1 MKQVPNIF
9 TLLNLI
15 FGCLAIVFTLQNG
28 IVLANTGEGEQMMS
42 MPEQIFL
49 ASLFIGLAA
58 VVDFFDGFLARLLKA
73 NSAMGKELDSLAD
86 IVSFGVAP
94 GMIIYQFLRLSIA
107 RQENGLDAS
116 ILWLLPAFILP
127 CASAWRLAKFNLD
140 SEQTHGFKGVP
151 TPAVGLLVASLPIIF
166 WTSSQEW
173 VLGTLLN
180 KWFWYGLVA
189 ILCYLMTSN
198 LPMMSLKVSNF
209 ALRNNVSKII
219 LGVVAIVC
227 AILLKWAAVPV
238 VFLAYIVLS
247 LTLKN
252 KSA

>member
-9 TLLNLI
+9 TLLNLV
-15 FGCLAIVFTLQNG
+15 FGCLAIIFILQNG

-58 VVDFFDGFLARLLKA
+58 LVDFFDGFLARLLKA
-73 NSAMGKELDSLAD
+73 DSAMGKELDSLAD
-86 IVSFGVAP
+86 VVSFGVAP
-94 GMIIYQFLRLSIA
+94 GLIIYQFLRLSLA

-116 ILWLLPAFILP
+116 FLWLLPALILP
-127 CASAWRLAKFNLD
+127 CASAWRLAKFNID
-140 SEQTHGFKGVP
+140 QSQSTVFKGVP
-151 TPAVGLLVASLPIIF
+151 TPAVGLLVASLPLIF

-173 VLGTLLN
+173 VLGILLN
-180 KWFWYGLVA
+180 KWFWYALV
-189 ILCYLMTSN
+189 IFLSYVMMSN
-198 LPMMSLKVSNF
+198 LPIMSLKF
-209 ALRNNVSKII
+209 GDFTMRNNLPKIV
-219 LGVVAIVC
+219 LAVVAIIC
-227 AILLKWAAVPV
+227 AILLKWIAVPV

>member
-9 TLLNLI
+9 TLLNLV
-15 FGCLAIVFTLQNG
+15 FGCLAIIFILQNG

-58 VVDFFDGFLARLLKA
+58 LVDFFDGFLARLLKA
-73 NSAMGKELDSLAD
+73 DSAMGKELDSLAD
-86 IVSFGVAP
+86 VVSFGVAP
-94 GMIIYQFLRLSIA
+94 GLIIYQFLRLSLA

-116 ILWLLPAFILP
+116 FLWLLPALILP
-127 CASAWRLAKFNLD
+127 CASAWRLAKFNID
-140 SEQTHGFKGVP
+140 QSQSTGFIGVP
-151 TPAVGLLVASLPIIF
+151 TPAVGLLVAALPLIF

-173 VLGTLLN
+173 VLGILLN
-180 KWFWYGLVA
+180 KWFWYGLV
-189 ILCYLMTSN
+189 IFLSYLMMSN
-198 LPMMSLKVSNF
+198 LPIMSLKF
-209 ALRNNVSKII
+209 RDFTLRNNLPKII
-219 LGVVAIVC
+219 LAVVAILC
-227 AILLKWAAVPV
+227 AILLKWVAVPV

>member
-9 TLLNLI
+9 TLLNLV
-15 FGCLAIVFTLQNG
+15 FGCLAIIFILQNG

-58 VVDFFDGFLARLLKA
+58 LVDFFDGFLARLLKA
-73 NSAMGKELDSLAD
+73 DSAMGKELDSLAD
-86 IVSFGVAP
+86 VVSFGVAP
-94 GMIIYQFLRLSIA
+94 GLIIYQFLRLSLA

-116 ILWLLPAFILP
+116 FLWLLPALILP
-127 CASAWRLAKFNLD
+127 CASAWRLAKFNID
-140 SEQTHGFKGVP
+140 QSQSTVFKGVP
-151 TPAVGLLVASLPIIF
+151 TPAVGLLVASLPLIF

-173 VLGTLLN
+173 VLGILLN
-180 KWFWYGLVA
+180 KWFWYALV
-189 ILCYLMTSN
+189 IFLSYVMMSN
-198 LPMMSLKVSNF
+198 LPIMSLKFGDFTMRDN
-209 ALRNNVSKII
+209 LPKIV
-219 LGVVAIVC
+219 LAVVAIIC
-227 AILLKWAAVPV
+227 AILLKWIAVPV